1 MYSSDD
7 HSFAL
12 FLRNLVW
19 ESFIIICLSLDKAQ
33 GLIYDPGP
41 LPLRQPTVEPLQYPT
56 ELDIVVAFFPLLHK
70 SPICD

>member
-7 HSFAL
+7 HTFAL

-19 ESFIIICLSLDKAQ
+19 ESFIIICLSSDLFISLDKPQ

-41 LPLRQPTVEPLQYPT
+41 LPLQYVLRLMWKT
-56 ELDIVVAFFPLLHK
+56 FQVG
-70 SPICD
+70 